1 MKKTKKNA
9 TKESSVMNLRC
20 SVCGR
25 ETPHYVNAKGEVKCA
40 ICQTTAKTVKVKIP
54 KEVVF
59 EMDEDLDNALNPT
72 PNEEPEAPTEDE
84 TITDFEGDLDEEL
97 SEDELPII

>member
-9 TKESSVMNLRC
+9 AKESSVMNLRC

-40 ICQTTAKTVKVKIP
+40 ICQTTAKTVKVKTP

-59 EMDEDLDNALNPT
+59 EMDEELDNSLNPA
-72 PNEEPEAPTEDE
+72 PEPEAPVEDE
-84 TITDFEGDLDEEL
+84 VVDNFEGSLDE
-97 SEDELPII
+97 SDDDLPL

>member
-9 TKESSVMNLRC
+9 AKESSVMNLRC

-40 ICQTTAKTVKVKIP
+40 ICQTTAKTVKVKTP

-59 EMDEDLDNALNPT
+59 EMDEELDNSLNSA
-72 PNEEPEAPTEDE
+72 PNDEPEAPVEDE
-84 TITDFEGDLDEEL
+84 VIDNFEGSLDEEL
-97 SEDELPII
+97 SDDDLPL